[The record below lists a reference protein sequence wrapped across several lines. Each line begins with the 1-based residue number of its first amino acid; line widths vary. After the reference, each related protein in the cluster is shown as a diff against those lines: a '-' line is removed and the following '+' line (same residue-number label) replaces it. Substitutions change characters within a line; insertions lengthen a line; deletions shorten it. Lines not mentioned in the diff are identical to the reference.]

1 MKNNVSLRKENYT
14 ALAEFMAVSFER
26 DLAEFTS
33 HFKTMDSDYLAKFK
47 EAISEAKKVVSST
60 KSKLQQKETT
70 KMLYEKAEELKNNL
84 LFLKKYADNSGLE
97 TSMLSKIGNY
107 LRNKNIEGAVISI
120 REAMPYFMEN
130 KSKIMDMPEG
140 FLDKIEPIVDTLE
153 SLNVQQNTLMNQS
166 KQATNDGKS
175 AYDNLYGYISQIADI
190 GKLIYKN
197 SHKKDEY
204 TITKLLTR
212 MNVADK
218 KKEKGVEE

>member
-1 MKNNVSLRKENYT
+1 MKNSTSVKKENYT
-14 ALAEFMAVSFER
+14 VLAEFIAVSFER
-26 DLAEFTS
+26 DLAEFTD
-33 HFKTMDSDYLAKFK
+33 HFKTMNRDYLEKFK
-47 EAISEAKKVVSST
+47 EAITEAKKVVSST

-70 KMLYEKAEELKNNL
+70 KMLYEKADELKSIL

-97 TSMLSKIGNY
+97 TAILSKIGNY

-120 REAMPYFMEN
+120 RETIPYFKEN
-130 KSKIMDMPEG
+130 ESKIVDMPEG
-140 FLDKIEPIVDTLE
+140 FLNKIDPIIDTLE
-153 SLNVQQNTLMNQS
+153 SLNVQQNALMNQS

-175 AYDNLYGYISQIADI
+175 AYDKLYTYISQIADV

-204 TITKLLTR
+204 TISKLLMR

-218 KKEKGVEE
+218 KKEKGTEE